1 MGNEAGGKITLRDR
15 YLVDSGT
22 VFLTGVQALVRFLIE
37 KHRRD
42 KQTQEVIRSTFISG
56 YEGSPLG
63 GLDLEIKRNLDL
75 LNEDSHCVHQPAVN
89 EKIAAASVT
98 GSQYNGD
105 VDGFWYGK
113 AHGTKW
119 AADELSLANLSG
131 SGTDSGVVLFCGD
144 DHGAKS
150 SGYPAGSETVLKD
163 AKTPVFYPSSI
174 PEVVSYAHHALA
186 LSRYSGLACALKLVT
201 PICDGAATL
210 PVSPDEPC
218 IALPDYIVNGKPYR
232 KTFHPVVI
240 ATGSLP
246 YEEEIADIRLDIARC
261 YAQLN
266 GIDRIVNPESNC
278 PLGIIATG
286 KSYPD
291 VRLALDAMGLGEEIR
306 LLKLGLI
313 YPLNN
318 EIVQTFGRGLESV
331 LVVEEKGPF
340 VEEPVAQALFSSCVR
355 RVYGKSGPDGNR
367 LIPAHGELNPD
378 RLVESMAPL
387 LKPYFPK
394 GKISQRVEELE
405 SLDSRNTAMFPRRAA
420 HYCPGCPHS
429 ISVTAPSGETAG
441 GEIGCSSI
449 DAYVK
454 ADGRGVR
461 YIPTMGM
468 GGAINNG
475 VFPFNGNDH
484 MFQNVGDGTVLHS
497 GLLTIFSSISHGANV
512 TYKILW
518 NHVVAMTGG
527 QDITGQ
533 PCLDEF
539 ILILLGLGVKEV
551 SVVSKYPEKVPLD
564 RARAA
569 LRAGQRLNLW
579 ERDDLERVQL
589 ALKEKTGV
597 SVLIFDQECATEM
610 RRHRKRKGIAA
621 KEHVFIN
628 EDVCEGCGDC
638 GQQSMCL
645 ALYPNETEYGIKTA
659 VLQSSCNQDASCVK
673 GDCPSFITAAAAE
686 GVRLRRPTTLLI
698 AESDLAEPET
708 KDRINGTYSIHIIGI
723 GGTGVVTVAHILG
736 FAANFDEKQ
745 VNQLNRTGLAQKG
758 GPVESPVILGDPDI
772 PLSNTIPAGRCDLY
786 LAADIIGAV
795 NPLNLTVAGE
805 DRTVAV
811 VSSSNIPTAEMVYN
825 PTQPMADES
834 VMKETIN
841 GVTRKAVY
849 VDAQGYAEA
858 LFGNHIF
865 SNIFLLGVAY
875 QAGRIP
881 LNSWSIEKAIAL
893 NGQDIDLNLQA
904 FRWGRMAILD
914 RDRLDAMVQPEVPS
928 SSEIISDR
936 QERLEN
942 SGKSYGAC
950 YRNAMELIGIDQED
964 FRRMWAI
971 RVADLIAFQNTAYAE
986 KYVSQIARVYEADR
1000 QNGGADH
1007 RFRLTHWAAFVL
1019 FKFMAYKDEYEV
1031 ARLLTGKKE
1040 QEIRG
1045 AFDGK
1050 VRLSYNLHPPLLR
1063 EWGLKNKIRLGPW
1076 FRPFLIVMAWLKVI
1090 RNTAL
1095 DPFRRTKP
1103 RKRDREQL
1111 QWYEALIDNGLD
1123 LLTPDSYPDV
1133 VELMRLP
1140 GQVRGY
1146 EEVKY
1151 RSFIHVKDQTN
1162 QMIKRIQETRQ
1173 KASETISG

>member
-1 MGNEAGGKITLRDR
+1 MGNDTVEKITLRDC
-15 YLVDSGT
+15 YLADSGT

-42 KQTQEVIRSTFISG
+42 KRTQEVIRRTFVSG

-63 GLDLEIKRNLDL
+63 GLDLEIRRNLDL

-150 SGYPAGSETVLKD
+150 SGYPAGSETVLRD

-174 PEVVSYAHHALA
+174 PEVISYAHHALA

-210 PVSPDEPC
+210 PVSPAEPC
-218 IALPDYIVNGKPYR
+218 ITLPDYMVNGNPYR

-246 YEEEIADIRLDIARC
+246 YEEEVADIRLGIARS

-266 GIDRIVNPESNC
+266 GIDQIVNPESNC

-286 KSYPD
+286 ISYPD
-291 VRLALDAMGLGEEIR
+291 VRLALDAMGLGDEIR
-306 LLKLGLI
+306 LLKLGLV
-313 YPLNN
+313 YPLNH
-318 EIVQTFGRGLESV
+318 EIVQTFGHGLESV

-340 VEEPVAQALFSSCVR
+340 VEEPVAQALFNTCVR
-355 RVYGKSGPDGNR
+355 RVYGKRGPDGNR

-378 RLVESMAPL
+378 RLVESIEPL
-387 LKPYFPK
+387 LKPYFPNK
-394 GKISQRVEELE
+394 KISQRVEELKQ
-405 SLDSRNTAMFPRRAA
+405 LYSRNTAMFPRRAA

-468 GGAINNG
+468 GGALNNG
-475 VFPFNGNDH
+475 MFPFNGNDH

-533 PCLDEF
+533 PGLDEF
-539 ILILLGLGVKEV
+539 IIILLGLGVKEV
-551 SVVSKYPEKVPLD
+551 SVVSKCPERVPLD
-564 RARAA
+564 RARAS
-569 LRAGQRLNLW
+569 LGAGQRLSLW
-579 ERDDLERVQL
+579 ERDELERVQL

-597 SVLIFDQECATEM
+597 SVLIFDQECATEV
-610 RRHRKRKGIAA
+610 RRKRKREGIAA
-621 KEHVFIN
+621 KEYVFIN
-628 EDVCEGCGDC
+628 DDVCEGCGDC

-645 ALYPNETEYGIKTA
+645 ALYPKETEYGVKTA
-659 VLQSSCNQDASCVK
+659 ILQSSCNQDASCLK
-673 GDCPSFITAAAAE
+673 GDCPSFIAVEVEE
-686 GVRLRRPTTLLI
+686 GVGLRRPPTLLI
-698 AESDLAEPET
+698 TEPDLAEPDA
-708 KDRINGTYSIHIIGI
+708 KAPINGTYAIHIIGI
-723 GGTGVVTVAHILG
+723 GGTGVVTIAHILG
-736 FAANFDEKQ
+736 FAANFDGKQ
-745 VNQLNRTGLAQKG
+745 VNELNRTGLAQKG
-758 GPVESPVILGDPDI
+758 GPVESPVILGDPDM
-772 PLSNTIPAGRCDLY
+772 PLSNMIPAGRCDLY
-786 LAADIIGAV
+786 LAADIIGGV
-795 NPLNLTVAGE
+795 NPLNLAVARE

-825 PTQPMADES
+825 PAQPLADES
-834 VMKETIN
+834 DMEATIN
-841 GVTRKAVY
+841 RVTREAVY

-858 LFGNHIF
+858 LFGDHIF
-865 SNIFLLGVAY
+865 GNIFLLGVAY
-875 QAGRIP
+875 QAGSIP
-881 LNSWSIEKAIAL
+881 LSARSIEKSIVL
-893 NGQDIDLNLQA
+893 NGQAVELNLQA

-914 RDRLDAMVQPEVPS
+914 RERLDAMAQPETPS
-928 SSEIISDR
+928 SNEIISDR
-936 QERLEN
+936 HERLEK

-950 YRNAMELIGIDQED
+950 YQNAMNLIDIEHEE

-971 RVADLIAFQNTAYAE
+971 RVADLIAFQNTAYAT
-986 KYVSQIARVYEADR
+986 KYVEQIARVYESDR

-1019 FKFMAYKDEYEV
+1019 FKFMAYKDEYEIS
-1031 ARLLTGKKE
+1031 RLLIGEKE
-1040 QEIRG
+1040 QEIRE

-1050 VRLSYNLHPPLLR
+1050 VRLTYNLQPPLLR
-1063 EWGLKNKIRLGPW
+1063 EWGLNNKMRLGPW
-1076 FRPFLIVMAWLKVI
+1076 FRPFLNVLAWMKVI
-1090 RNTAL
+1090 RNTAF
-1095 DPFRRTKP
+1095 DPFRRTRP

-1111 QWYEALIDNGLD
+1111 QWYETLIDNGLNI
-1123 LLTPDSYPDV
+1123 LTPDSYPDV
-1133 VELMRLP
+1133 VELLRLP
-1140 GQVRGY
+1140 EQVRGY

-1151 RSFIHVKDQTN
+1151 RSFIHVKYQTE
-1162 QMIKRIQETRQ
+1162 QMIKHIQETQ
-1173 KASETISG
+1173 QNAAETLSR